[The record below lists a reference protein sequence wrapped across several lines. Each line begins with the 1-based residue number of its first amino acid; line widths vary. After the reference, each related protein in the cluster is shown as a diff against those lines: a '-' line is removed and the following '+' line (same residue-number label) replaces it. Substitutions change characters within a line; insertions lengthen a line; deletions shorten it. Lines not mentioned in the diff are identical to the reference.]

1 MVRAELGALEPAGSG
16 TATRALAAMSAA
28 IATMNLDRTMPG
40 QATRGR
46 QIAHMVGLLVSPRAP
61 TYATAM
67 VAMTRVLEPDA
78 ERSLRLEVPLDLR
91 QTLGI
96 HRRGRGDP
104 TLRFEA
110 SGSVWRATRTPDG
123 PATVLVEMR
132 DGSVRGRG
140 WGPGATW
147 VTDRLP
153 ALLGLDDHPEALV
166 PAHPAVA
173 AAARRLRGVRLGST
187 GAVLEALVPA
197 ILEQKV
203 TGEEA
208 RRAYRGLL
216 WTYGEPAPGPP
227 GLRLPPAASTLVAL
241 PYHAFHPLGL
251 ERRRADLIRAV
262 AREAPRLERL
272 APAAAGPSGDPAAA
286 YAALRAF
293 PGIGPWT
300 AAEVGIRAFG
310 DADAVSV
317 GDYHL
322 PSIVTWALAGERRGT
337 DERMLELLEPYRG
350 QRGRVLRL
358 LELAAMGPPRRGPRM
373 AARRIERI

>member
-1 MVRAELGALEPAGSG
+1 M
-16 TATRALAAMSAA
+16 TA
-28 IATMNLDRTMPG
+28 
-40 QATRGR
+40 
-46 QIAHMVGLLVSPRAP
+46 AP
-61 TYATAM
+61 DL
-67 VAMTRVLEPDA
+67 RPPDA
-78 ERSLRLEVPLDLR
+78 RLTIPLRVPLDLR
-91 QTLGI
+91 LTLGI

-104 TLRFEA
+104 ALRFEA
-110 SGSVWRATRTPDG
+110 SGSAWRATRTPAG
-123 PATVLVEMR
+123 AATLFVEAR
-132 DGSVRGRG
+132 DGTLGARA
-140 WGPGATW
+140 WGPGSDWAIAH
-147 VTDRLP
+147 LEP
-153 ALLGLDDHPEALV
+153 LLGLDDVPEALE
-166 PAHPAVA
+166 PRHPAVA
-173 AAARRLRGVRLGST
+173 AAVRRLTGMRLGRT
-187 GAVLEALVPA
+187 GAVLEALIPA

-208 RRAYRGLL
+208 RHTYRALV

-227 GLRLPPAASTLVAL
+227 GLRLPPAPAMLAAL

-262 AREAPRLERL
+262 AREAARLERL
-272 APAAAGPSGDPAAA
+272 AGAAGGPGAVPSAA

-310 DADAVSV
+310 DPDAVSV

-322 PSIVTWALAGERRGT
+322 PSVVCWALAGEPRGT

-358 LELAAMGPPRRGPRM
+358 LELAGMGPARRGPRLPT
-373 AARRIERI
+373 RRIDRI